1 MKKNYGAKLKNW
13 YENSVDKAINIKTVP
28 YRGIA
33 PFKDLVIDILEKEG
47 RVLYITGED
56 KDRVLLVEELK
67 NNDYENISVHQTLEI
82 NEKQNVVVVDYFQ
95 ALRVREEYDLIIYDD
110 VNSFPLHQKPEMHQL
125 ISLLYP
131 RAKKI
136 IAYSF
141 ETVFMGM
148 KTIEIPLAQRSG
160 FVTEP
165 RILET
170 RLNLDEFVPTSVYEY
185 LLWFVYE
192 KKKVL
197 FLTTNK
203 KVKKKVA
210 RFLSKI
216 DEAFESCIYDVD
228 EIGTMKMEELSKD
241 LTSAHIFI
249 SDDLDDYISV
259 ESNLEIVIHGA
270 DNPRYSYRELIFLC
284 LRSGYFDDLNG
295 EVLMLSQTI
304 TRDMEKARDM
314 CRHFNKVIWDE
325 GFE

>member
-1 MKKNYGAKLKNW
+1 MKKNYAAKLKNW
-13 YENSVDKAINIKTVP
+13 YENSEDKALNIKTVP
-28 YRGIA
+28 YRGIE
-33 PFKDLVIDILEKEG
+33 PFRGLVMEILEKKG
-47 RVLYITGED
+47 KVLYITGED
-56 KDRVLLVEELK
+56 KDRVLMVDELK
-67 NNDYENISVHQTLEI
+67 KINYTHVSIHQTLEI
-82 NEKQNVVVVDYFQ
+82 NENENLVVVDYFQ
-95 ALRVREEYDLIIYDD
+95 ALRVREKYDLVIYDD

-136 IAYSF
+136 ISYSF
-141 ETVFMGM
+141 EVVFMGM
-148 KTIEIPLAQRSG
+148 EIIEIPLAERSG

-192 KKKVL
+192 KKNVL

-216 DEAFESCIYDVD
+216 DDAFESCIYDVD
-228 EIGTMKMEELSKD
+228 EIGTKKMEELSED
-241 LTSAHIFI
+241 ETCAHIFI
-249 SDDLDDYISV
+249 SDDLDDYISIK
-259 ESNLEIVIHGA
+259 SNLEIVIHGA

-284 LRSGYFDDLNG
+284 LRSGYYDDLNG
-295 EVLMLSQTI
+295 EVLMLCQNI
-304 TRDMEKARDM
+304 TRDIEKTRDL

>member
-1 MKKNYGAKLKNW
+1 MKKNYVAKIQNW
-13 YENSVDKAINIKTVP
+13 YDLSKDKAVNVQTVP
-28 YRGIA
+28 YRGIE
-33 PFKDLVIDILEKEG
+33 PFKNLVLEILKEEG

-56 KDRVLLVEELK
+56 KDHVLMVDELK
-67 NNDYENISVHQTLEI
+67 KNDYTKISVHQTLEI
-82 NEKQNVVVVDYFQ
+82 NENENFVVCDYNQ
-95 ALRVREEYDLIIYDD
+95 ALRVREKYDLVIYDD

-131 RAKKI
+131 RAQKI
-136 IAYSF
+136 ISYSF
-141 ETVFMGM
+141 EIVFMGM
-148 KTIEIPLAQRSG
+148 DIIEIPLAERSG

-192 KKKVL
+192 KKNVL

-210 RFLSKI
+210 RFLSKV
-216 DEAFESCIYDVD
+216 DEAFESCIFDVD
-228 EIGTMKMEELSKD
+228 EIGTKKMEELSQD
-241 LTSAHIFI
+241 ESSAHIFI
-249 SDDLDDYISV
+249 SDNLYDYMSIQ
-259 ESNLEIVIHGA
+259 SNLEIVIHGA

-284 LRSGYFDDLNG
+284 LRSGYYDDLNG
-295 EVLMLSQTI
+295 EVLMLCQNI
-304 TRDMEKARDM
+304 TRDIEKTRELS
-314 CRHFNKVIWDE
+314 RHFNKVIWEE